1 MTISPSTVQY
11 VNKTDEGAWR
21 IANSRVSLDSIVR
34 AYWEGKTPEA
44 IVEEF
49 PTLAAEQVYGAI
61 ACYLRSKD
69 EIDKYLSRQDAAW
82 TQLQRASDAANGP
95 LLDRLR
101 ASRKPTV
108 DQDSP

>member
-11 VNKTDEGAWR
+11 VDKTDEGIWR
-21 IANSRVSLDSIVR
+21 IADSRVSLDSVVR

-61 ACYLRSKD
+61 AYYLRNKD
-69 EIDKYLSRQDAAW
+69 EIDKYLSQQAATW
-82 TQLQRASDAANGP
+82 AQFQQTSDAANGP

-101 ASRKPTV
+101 ASRKPTSDKDV
-108 DQDSP
+108 P